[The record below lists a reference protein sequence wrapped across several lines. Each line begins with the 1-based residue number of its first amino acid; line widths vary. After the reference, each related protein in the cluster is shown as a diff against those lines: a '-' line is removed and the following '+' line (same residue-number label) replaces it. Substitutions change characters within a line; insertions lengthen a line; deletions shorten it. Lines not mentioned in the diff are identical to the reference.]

1 MQSIWLELVK
11 SVNEPLDEADIER
24 ALKKIQSE
32 CALKDDDIK
41 EITTFSNSNKNT

>member
-11 SVNEPLDEADIER
+11 SVNEPLDEVDIER

-32 CALKDDDIK
+32 CALKDDNIK
-41 EITTFSNSNKNT
+41 EIISFSNCNTNT